1 MPEIDMNHRPARPT
15 ALVRRFLAL
24 PLLAVAGAAITCSV
38 MWTPAATVL
47 AAPEPAPIPKR
58 WQLDVKTSPLRMA
71 IVDTVGGAPRAYFY
85 MTYMVT
91 NNTASDVLFAPSF
104 ELATDE
110 GDLLRSGRDVPFAVT
125 AALLERLSNP
135 MIEDQIG
142 IVGNLLRGEEN
153 AKEGLVVWPI
163 PTNHCNEVVVY
174 AAGFSGE
181 TVTIEVPH
189 PETGEPERKLLRK
202 TLMLR
207 YRVPGELEP
216 AFGAALQPHE
226 TRWIMR

>member
-1 MPEIDMNHRPARPT
+1 MNHCSSRS
-15 ALVRRFLAL
+15 LIRRLCAL
-24 PLLAVAGAAITCSV
+24 PLLAVAGLAVVGAATWV
-38 MWTPAATVL
+38 TPPAAF

-58 WQLDVKTSPLRMA
+58 WQLDIKPSPLRMA

-85 MTYMVT
+85 MTYKVT
-91 NNTASDVLFAPSF
+91 NNTPTDILFAPAF

-125 AALLERLSNP
+125 SAIMARLDNP
-135 MIEDQIG
+135 YLEDQIG
-142 IVGNLLRGEEN
+142 IVGTLLRGEEN

-163 PTNHCNEVVVY
+163 PTNHCNEIVVY

-181 TVTIEVPH
+181 TVTVEVP
-189 PETGEPERKLLRK
+189 TGEGGEMERKLLRK

-207 YRVPGELEP
+207 YRSPGELEP
-216 AFGAALQPHE
+216 AFGAPLLPHDD
-226 TRWIMR
+226 RWIMR